1 MNVPP
6 PGKPGAARGGLWTAL
21 GVLILLLIWEL
32 AARAGGSDMILPGP
46 LPVFR
51 RFFLLIRGAS
61 FRRALLHSFF
71 RVFLGLLIAVPLGLA
86 LGVVTGLDARARAFF
101 KPLFQI
107 ISATPVM
114 AVILIAFLWFGQE
127 RTPVFTAF
135 LMVFP
140 VMAATT
146 SEGIRV
152 VDPKLVELVNLYAIS
167 RPRRLQALYLPAI
180 VPFIVGGLRSALSL
194 CWKVVVAA
202 EVLVQPLRALGTG
215 MQRAKAQLET
225 AELFAWTAATVLA
238 AAAAQSLLTA
248 ALFLFSLR
256 PRSAGAPGFPFPR
269 LHKNPHTAAYPR
281 GPEP

>member
-1 MNVPP
+1 MTPP
-6 PGKPGAARGGLWTAL
+6 SGKPGTPGLCSVL
-21 GVLILLLIWEL
+21 GFLILLLVWEL

-51 RFFLLIRGAS
+51 RFLLLIRGSS
-61 FRRALLHSFF
+61 FRGALTHSFF
-71 RVFLGLLIAVPLGLA
+71 RVLLGLLIAVPLGLA

-101 KPLFQI
+101 RPLFQI

-140 VMAATT
+140 VMAANTR
-146 SEGIRV
+146 EGIRV
-152 VDPKLVELVNLYAIS
+152 VDPGLVELVRVYDLS
-167 RPRRLQALYLPAI
+167 RPRRLWALYLPAI
-180 VPFIVGGLRSALSL
+180 APFIVGGLRSALSL

-215 MQRAKAQLET
+215 MQWARAQLET

-238 AAAAQSLLTA
+238 AAVAQGILTLVLALLG
-248 ALFLFSLR
+248 R
-256 PRSAGAPGFPFPR
+256 P
-269 LHKNPHTAAYPR
+269 HKNPHTAAHAR
-281 GPEP
+281 GQGA